1 MGYFM
6 EREEIL
12 TIHGKV
18 QYIIR
23 DNSWNGNIYWEY
35 PIHVYMQYK
44 EWVGGWEG
52 GRVGGWG
59 RRLAKF
65 TKRPF
70 FVTPGS
76 LTYIWVMK

>member
-44 EWVGGWEG
+44 EWVGGWEA
-52 GRVGGWG
+52 GRLGPEVGKIYKT
-59 RRLAKF
+59 A
-65 TKRPF
+65 F
-70 FVTPGS
+70 FCDT
-76 LTYIWVMK
+76 W